1 MEYDYT
7 GARNA
12 GIQDSEI
19 ADLLAKETGYN
30 LEGART
36 AGVDDGEI
44 ARLLSGVDEG
54 EWQKQQGLNRERQFN
69 LETKGDVVR
78 GLESGL
84 DATQGSFYGM
94 TGLAGS
100 LLKKVGAEGAGQSLQ
115 DWGMEGYRRNMD
127 EAFVNPTTKLGDIDG
142 PGSAVD
148 WAQGTFGSL
157 FPSMVTAAVGTL
169 TGTGLAG
176 LGAKTVFKKAIKE
189 MAEEGI
195 KKQIASG
202 AIKAELKDIATAKLS
217 NAITKKAMNV
227 AGKTGMGAAVL
238 PMEAG
243 SNYADLLE
251 THGIDAPLSS
261 LGFGALATALEY
273 TGGNAKLIDEFLGA
287 VTRGEGRTIKK
298 VALDILK
305 GSSEEALQEAG
316 QETFSILNTVV
327 NTDEQFLT
335 KKSMGQLF
343 EAAAAG
349 AMGGAGGGVVSQA
362 NKLFSPEDVA
372 STNSDISDAAD
383 EQNKAE
389 IEEIT
394 NAGDSPSATA
404 SVPPPPKQ
412 TVATPPGAEQV
423 LASSPGL
430 APPPPVSEPAV
441 VDQAIVEPAPI
452 PEKGEMVP
460 GAPVVDE
467 TEAMADLYAQEEA
480 YQQEQ
485 QAEVDRLRAEDPEL
499 AALQGQ
505 FAEQVQAPQDE
516 VVLPDP
522 DSIRADLEEIRTK
535 AEQTKGEPLP
545 FDDLPDIGQP
555 AGTKPGPSRDQAGTK
570 PTEAE
575 KAESQAGIDD
585 LETRVDSLSEAI
597 KADMEAVKAEPEPK
611 QLSQGDTVQWQNKKK
626 KEFTGK
632 LLQRIGKSWI
642 IEKPDGKKARMG
654 EKGLTRVESAPEKE
668 PVTTTSIGKTS
679 GTQDIQLAS
688 HKIAGAWATRV
699 KLSDLRKAFPD
710 LSREEFDTKIK
721 EMQEQGAADMLRIE
735 EPGGVTPEIE
745 DGGIQ
750 YGGETQHAVYI
761 PEPVKQQSNKKPEP
775 KQAVKAPNAPEVS
788 SESNKDL
795 SPEAKKL
802 IEHYAQYGDGQTL
815 PMLQTDND
823 GYKTN
828 TRFDKKQK
836 QKPPYEEAIKYVE
849 THGLPDGVKEA
860 DLSKKVKFDDVATNA
875 GTPFKY
881 ESGAKLAIKK
891 YGYEKT
897 HEAVQVD
904 GGWVGRVKPVEQKS
918 KPSDLPGKPPEQLA
932 AKIED
937 FGEKIGGA
945 RKDYATSLEDA
956 KNFDTPK
963 HPLSKTFP
971 EPKYED
977 LQKKGV
983 NPDTIAAVRAMR
995 DEIPNKPRQAWKL
1008 KQWTQQVEL
1017 LRNVSEKLLNG
1028 EFSQEKFKTKLAEAA
1043 NLEGVMGRAKLYSI
1057 VGHGKSLKGVT
1068 LAKHHYAVYKGEKD
1082 VTKWTVEKKA
1092 KATGWSNWPR
1102 VLAEGKTEQEA
1113 IDNFVKNY
1121 ENFKGE
1127 GKGGKKVKFELYTY
1141 RKDPSKKWIG
1151 KKVGRNTLDLK
1162 SFGTIEEAKNYLENN
1177 YDDLLELLKKAKY
1190 TPDVRRKSNE
1200 ERIGTDYRGGKDVT
1214 PEMFSDAFGFRGVE
1228 FGNWVSKTKERQVSL
1243 NNAFD
1248 ALSDL
1253 ADILGVP
1260 TKAISL
1266 NGELGLAFGARGSG
1280 GKNAAAA
1287 HYEPGKVV
1295 INLTK
1300 KEGAGSLAHEWWH
1313 ALDNYFSRSRNYP
1326 GDFLSERP
1334 IQLGKDNQ
1342 IRQEM
1347 VDAFKGIVNAYKAT
1361 EIEKRSAKLDRKRS
1375 KPYWNTGAELS
1386 ARVFESYTIDK
1397 LAEQG
1402 HSNDYLANI
1411 VDELGFTTDMAENM
1425 FDEDFSAKDFYP
1437 YLSDSEKA
1445 KVNDAFD
1452 RFFKAIKVKK
1462 TDKGEALYSTRPI
1475 PPGQTVTL
1483 QDIQKQFKNQA
1494 VTLNDDGSVLVRLKN
1509 GAGLKIKSVRQVS
1522 EGKYLY
1528 SVDAGKMDQNGVIAG
1543 KYQSNEIELVEG
1555 VAGGKTLPHEVE
1567 HWLEDIGLITKTD
1580 QAAMDA
1586 RIRLLNSKDKLGFN
1600 LVKDQREN
1608 RANFLAEYLAN
1619 REQFRGTTVGRA
1631 LQKIADLLDAV
1642 LHLGRSSVRGIA
1654 REIESGW
1661 IYERSAGDVKSGK
1674 ALLSTSE
1681 KSDTN
1686 QPVTTSKGKA
1696 DIPTALNPGADGGKI
1711 HEDYQ
1716 DNDLSYQWK
1725 ESLTRIREYIEI
1737 NDNYGYGIRAIDP
1750 AIDSRLDIK
1759 IPKAGEVLPNSFEW
1773 EDGNTTEA
1781 ELDGTAAFVPYDQAD
1796 ITEELPSLLKEAL
1809 DYWTPDS
1816 KIRYVLVRGEYNGD
1830 GGMQED
1836 HAGLIENAV
1845 AVAILDKDG
1854 NIIDS
1859 IFPNPSRAPKKGAQ
1873 FSTVAE
1879 KGYPQDPD
1887 TTPYDEELK
1896 LSLTTAKDFLTG
1908 VFKNRKDKGKNYKE
1922 DLSAAALAFGS
1933 PLHNADK
1940 IQGAYGRL
1948 YNFIRRGPD
1957 IKTMKQNDLWKE
1969 DDHSMLSD
1977 ISELQKKSK
1986 IEYARVSKHLRHRDI
2001 NRIGPKVMNEGDGWV
2016 AWTEKN
2022 KDGKRTGIGK
2032 FEKEHEARIAA
2043 INHEVDNSGFSDAGK
2058 AALRSFRK
2066 IALNNYYHFAE
2077 GMEDVIKKYDTAGMP
2092 LPQIAMP
2099 TENGYVKVALD
2110 VAQKMLGDHTGYYFP
2125 RLRQSGEWQL
2135 FAEKKGKSNISRY
2148 FDSKSKMDGFKS
2160 LYEKKGYDVTPEKV
2174 GLLSEDIFQSLSPL
2188 LAQEAI
2194 FNRALEGIKSEH
2206 KYRTLE
2212 DLGLKMAVR
2221 DDKVVV
2227 EGSRLQDWMDT
2238 PMEALGGKYD
2248 PKLDQKGFMPRY
2260 TFESKPE
2267 NLKEFEGRVTKA
2279 LMESSGMQ
2287 HNIEL
2292 EFAKAFVKEYDAVLK
2307 SHGSR
2312 ARMIGRSEAKGLK
2325 VAQGYETDPHIA
2337 IAQLSQA
2344 TAGGHAKKQ
2353 IAENGIKIIS
2363 GQDIPWQEFK
2373 AKDGDVADL
2382 EKQLASEDLATPKQG
2397 REKSKI
2403 RREMTKLRKEI
2414 GNPLPPKELEKK
2426 HKRLVELNQE
2436 LKELTRWRDKTKARK
2451 IKQDL
2456 AQKKVGLWQEWQAM
2470 VQERRIDPARQRKIY
2485 ADSTTLLQDVL
2496 KNEEAADRVIG
2507 ALKGVAVWQ
2516 YLGFRV
2522 SSPVVN
2528 LTNMVMAVPAVM
2540 SSRGSVPLHKALSH
2554 VGKAGKQL
2562 LAHRRG
2568 KATGEV
2574 KKVFDEISKKGWD
2587 EPKFNR
2593 EAFDALQSE
2602 MGKGWSW
2609 LLEKSMWM
2617 FGATE
2622 KINRATTIS
2631 AAYFSMKEN
2640 HKGKWDHDKMM
2651 EKAKDISDHAHGE
2664 YGKANR
2670 PYHMRGKNVGAR
2682 ILQMSYVF
2690 QTFSH
2695 NYIQEMASMGLKRK
2709 DYGAALWMAL
2719 SPAVIGGIG
2728 ATVPMGIAKALSNA
2742 FGGDDPEEMVI
2753 SAAKQ
2758 LLGED
2763 SETFMRYGA
2772 AGLAGVSLKG
2782 SLAQRFGVPEK
2793 FVDIFGAPGAVVGDV
2808 YEGVNNIT
2816 KGFYREG
2823 FEKMAPAF
2831 AQNISRGLR
2840 ENSEGVT
2847 TRSGS
2852 PVFWG
2857 NDPLKADTID
2867 MIMRFMS
2874 FNPVGIAGKREVQWK
2889 EYLSQNRFKEKK
2901 SAINKRFKKFY
2912 SKPSSERSKKDYI
2925 GLMADV
2931 RDFNETIKRKGLG
2944 RIVSPITNKSIKAA
2958 LRSLKPRKSERER

>member
-1 MEYDYT
+1 MKYDYA
-7 GARNA
+7 GAKTA

-19 ADLLAKETGYN
+19 SDLLAQEKPDYD
-30 LEGART
+30 LEGARA
-36 AGVDDGEI
+36 AGVDEGEI
-44 ARLLSGVDEG
+44 ARLLSGVDET
-54 EWQKQQGLNRERQFN
+54 EWQRQEGLARERQFN
-69 LETKGDVVR
+69 LETKGDTVR

-84 DATQGSFYGM
+84 DATQGSFYGA

-100 LLKKVGAEGAGQSLQ
+100 LLKKIGAEKVGQSIQ
-115 DWGMEGYRRNMD
+115 DWGMEGYKRNVD
-127 EAFVNPTTKLGDIDG
+127 EAFVNPTLKLGDIEG

-148 WAQGTFGSL
+148 WAQGVFGSL
-157 FPSMVTAAVGTL
+157 FPSMVTAAAGTL
-169 TGTGLAG
+169 TGAG
-176 LGAKTVFKKAIKE
+176 VAGVAAKTVFKKAIKE
-189 MAEEGI
+189 MAEEGV
-195 KKQIASG
+195 KRQIASG
-202 AIKAELKDIATAKLS
+202 VIKAELKDAAMAKLS

-227 AGKTGMGAAVL
+227 AGKSGMGAAVL

-261 LGFGALATALEY
+261 LGFGVLATALEY
-273 TGGNAKLIDEFLGA
+273 TGGNARLIDEFIGA

-298 VALDILK
+298 AALEILK
-305 GSSEEALQEAG
+305 GSSEEALQESG
-316 QETFSILNTVV
+316 QEVFSILNTVV

-335 KKSMGQLF
+335 KKNMGQLF

-349 AMGGAGGGVVSQA
+349 AMGGMGGGVVSQA
-362 NKLFSPEDVA
+362 NSLLRPEDAA
-372 STNSDISDAAD
+372 STDPAISDAAD

-389 IEEIT
+389 IEEIID
-394 NAGDSPSATA
+394 AGDSSSATA
-404 SVPPPPKQ
+404 SVPPPPEQ

-430 APPPPVSEPAV
+430 APPPPVSEPV
-441 VDQAIVEPAPI
+441 VMEQAIPEPAPI

-460 GAPVVDE
+460 GAPVVNE
-467 TEAMADLYAQEEA
+467 AEAMANLYAQEEV

-485 QAEVDRLRAEDPEL
+485 QDEVDRLSAEDQEF
-499 AALQGQ
+499 AALQAQ
-505 FAEQVQAPQDE
+505 FAEQVEATQDE

-522 DSIRADLEEIRTK
+522 DLIKADLEEIR
-535 AEQTKGEPLP
+535 AEAEKTKGDPLP

-570 PTEAE
+570 PTEGE
-575 KAESQAGIDD
+575 KAKSQAGIDD
-585 LETRVDSLSEAI
+585 LESRIDNLSEAI
-597 KADMEAVKAEPEPK
+597 KADMETVKSEPEPK
-611 QLSQGDTVQWQNKKK
+611 KLAQGDAVRWQNKKK

-632 LLQRIGKSWI
+632 LLQRVGKSWI
-642 IEKPDGKKARMG
+642 IEKLDGKKARMG
-654 EKGLTRVESAPEKE
+654 EKGLTLIDPGKSKSTLGVKPEKQ
-668 PVTTTSIGKTS
+668 PGSTP
-679 GTQDIQLAS
+679 QDIQTAA
-688 HKIAGAWATRV
+688 HKIAGAWSTRV
-699 KLSDLRKAFPD
+699 MISDLRKSFPNT
-710 LSREEFDTKIK
+710 SREEFDAKLK
-721 EMQEQGAADMLRIE
+721 KMQSNGELQIYPLDDPRE
-735 EPGGVTPEIE
+735 HTSENVE
-745 DGGIQ
+745 GGIQ
-750 YGGETQHAVYI
+750 FGGQTNHIVYV
-761 PEPVKQQSNKKPEP
+761 PEPVKQPSKKKVEPE
-775 KQAVKAPNAPEVS
+775 QAVKAPNAPKVS
-788 SESNKDL
+788 SESKD
-795 SPEAKKL
+795 
-802 IEHYAQYGDGQTL
+802 IT
-815 PMLQTDND
+815 
-823 GYKTN
+823 
-828 TRFDKKQK
+828 
-836 QKPPYEEAIKYVE
+836 
-849 THGLPDGVKEA
+849 
-860 DLSKKVKFDDVATNA
+860 TNA
-875 GTPFKY
+875 GTPYKY

-891 YGYEKT
+891 AKTEET
-897 HEAVQVD
+897 HEPVQVD
-904 GGWVGRVKPVEQKS
+904 GGWIGRAKVSGQKA
-918 KPSDLPGKPPEQLA
+918 KPSDIPGKPSEQPA
-932 AKIED
+932 TKIED

-956 KNFDTPK
+956 KNLDTAT

-971 EPKYED
+971 EPKYDD
-977 LQKKGV
+977 LLKKSVDPYIVGA
-983 NPDTIAAVRAMR
+983 IRAMR
-995 DEIPNKPRQAWKL
+995 DEIPNKPRQSWKL
-1008 KQWTQQVEL
+1008 KEWSRQVEL
-1017 LRNVSEKLLNG
+1017 LRSTSEKLLNDRLG
-1028 EFSQEKFKTKLAEAA
+1028 QDKFKGRVLDSP
-1043 NLEGVMGRAKLYSI
+1043 GIPGIIGGRAKLYSI

-1068 LAKHHYAVYKGEKD
+1068 LAKHHYAVYKGEKN

-1121 ENFKGE
+1121 ESFKGE
-1127 GKGGKKVKFELYTY
+1127 GRGGKKVKFQLYTY
-1141 RKDPSKKWIG
+1141 RKDPGKKWIG

-1162 SFGTIEEAKNYLENN
+1162 SFNTTEEAKGYLENN
-1177 YDDLLELLKKAKY
+1177 YDDLVDLLKKAKY

-1200 ERIGTDYRGGKDVT
+1200 ERVGTDYRGGKDVT

-1228 FGNWVSKTKERQVSL
+1228 FGNWVSKTKERQMSL

-1253 ADILGVP
+1253 ADILGIP

-1334 IQLGKDNQ
+1334 IQLGKDKQ

-1347 VDAFKGIVNAYKAT
+1347 VDAFKGIVTAYKAT
-1361 EIEKRSAKLDRKRS
+1361 EIENRSAKLDRKRS

-1425 FDEDFSAKDFYP
+1425 FNDDFSARDFYP
-1437 YLSDSEKA
+1437 YLTDSEKV
-1445 KVNDAFD
+1445 KVNDAFG

-1475 PPGQTVTL
+1475 PPGQAVTL
-1483 QDIQKQFKNQA
+1483 QDIQNRFKGQT
-1494 VTLNDDGSVLVRLKN
+1494 VTLNDDGSVSVRLKN
-1509 GAGLKIKSVRQVS
+1509 GAGLKIKSVHQVA
-1522 EGKYLY
+1522 EGRYLY
-1528 SVDAGKMDQNGVIAG
+1528 TMDAGKMDQAGVIAG
-1543 KYQSNEIELVEG
+1543 KYQNNEIELVEG
-1555 VAGGKTLPHEVE
+1555 VADGKTMDHEVE

-1586 RIRLLNSKDKLGFN
+1586 RIRLLDSKDKLGFK

-1608 RANFLAEYLAN
+1608 RANFLSKYLAD
-1619 REQFRGTTVGRA
+1619 REQFRGTTVGRT
-1631 LQKIADLLDAV
+1631 LQKIADFLDAV
-1642 LHLGRSSVRGIA
+1642 LHLGQASVRGIA
-1654 REIESGW
+1654 REVESGRV
-1661 IYERSAGDVKSGK
+1661 YDRPAG
-1674 ALLSTSE
+1674 
-1681 KSDTN
+1681 
-1686 QPVTTSKGKA
+1686 
-1696 DIPTALNPGADGGKI
+1696 TAKDGGI
-1711 HEDYQ
+1711 QY
-1716 DNDLSYQWK
+1716 
-1725 ESLTRIREYIEI
+1725 
-1737 NDNYGYGIRAIDP
+1737 
-1750 AIDSRLDIK
+1750 
-1759 IPKAGEVLPNSFEW
+1759 
-1773 EDGNTTEA
+1773 
-1781 ELDGTAAFVPYDQAD
+1781 
-1796 ITEELPSLLKEAL
+1796 
-1809 DYWTPDS
+1809 
-1816 KIRYVLVRGEYNGD
+1816 
-1830 GGMQED
+1830 
-1836 HAGLIENAV
+1836 
-1845 AVAILDKDG
+1845 
-1854 NIIDS
+1854 
-1859 IFPNPSRAPKKGAQ
+1859 
-1873 FSTVAE
+1873 STV
-1879 KGYPQDPD
+1879 DPD
-1887 TTPYDEELK
+1887 TTPYDEEIK
-1896 LSLTTAKDFLTG
+1896 LSFNTAKDFLTG
-1908 VFKNRKDKGKNYKE
+1908 VFKNRKDKGKNYKD
-1922 DLSAAALAFGS
+1922 DLSAAALTFGS

-1940 IQGAYGRL
+1940 MGGAFGRL
-1948 YNFIRRGPD
+1948 YNFIRQGPD
-1957 IKTMKQNDLWKE
+1957 IKFMKQNDLWKE
-1969 DDHSMLSD
+1969 GDHSMLSD
-1977 ISELQKKSK
+1977 ISELEKKSK
-1986 IEYARVSKHLRHRDI
+1986 IEYARVKKYLRHNDI
-2001 NRIGPKVMNEGDGWV
+2001 NQIGPKVMQEGDKWV

-2022 KDGKRTGIGK
+2022 TAGKRTGIGT
-2032 FEKEHEARIAA
+2032 FEKEHEARITA

-2077 GMEDVIKKYDTAGMP
+2077 GMEDVIKKYDQAGMP
-2092 LPQIAMP
+2092 LPQITMP
-2099 TENGYVKVALD
+2099 TQDGFVKVSLE

-2135 FAEKKGKSNISRY
+2135 FAKKKGKSNINRY
-2148 FDSKSKMDGFKS
+2148 FDSKKKMDGFRNI
-2160 LYEKKGYDVTPEKV
+2160 YEKKGYTVTAEKV
-2174 GLLSEDIFQSLSPL
+2174 GLLSEDVFQSLSPL
-2188 LAQEAI
+2188 LAQEAV
-2194 FNRALEGIKSEH
+2194 FNRALEGVKSEH

-2221 DDKVVV
+2221 KGQVVV
-2227 EGSRLQDWMDT
+2227 EGSRLQDWMDA

-2248 PKLDQKGFMPRY
+2248 PKLDEKGFMPRY
-2260 TFESKPE
+2260 TFENQPE
-2267 NLKEFEGRVTKA
+2267 NLKEFEERVTKA

-2312 ARMIGRSEAKGLK
+2312 ARMIGRSEAKGLD

-2344 TAGGHAKKQ
+2344 TAGGYAKKQ

-2363 GQDIPWQEFK
+2363 GQDISWQEFK
-2373 AKDGDVADL
+2373 AKNGDVADL
-2382 EKQLASEDLATPKQG
+2382 EKKLESEDLSTPEQKVD
-2397 REKSKI
+2397 KKKL
-2403 RREMTKLRKEI
+2403 RRELGELRK
-2414 GNPLPPKELEKK
+2414 GLWLPLSPNELERTQ
-2426 HKRLVELNQE
+2426 KRIFEVSQE
-2436 LKELTRWRDKTKARK
+2436 LKLGVNWRDKTKARK
-2451 IKQDL
+2451 IKQEL
-2456 AQKKVGLWQEWQAM
+2456 AQKKVSLWQEWQAM
-2470 VQERRIDPARQRKIY
+2470 VKERRIDPARQNKMY
-2485 ADSTTLLQDVL
+2485 ADTTTLLQDIL
-2496 KNEEAADRVIG
+2496 KNEEATDRLIG

-2522 SSPVVN
+2522 SSPAVN
-2528 LTNMVMAVPAVM
+2528 MTNMVMAVPAVM
-2540 SSRGSVPLHKALSH
+2540 SSRGGVPLHKALVH

-2562 LAHRRG
+2562 LDHRRG

-2574 KKVFDEISKKGWD
+2574 KQVFDEISERGWD

-2593 EAFDALQSE
+2593 EAFDALQSRL
-2602 MGKGWSW
+2602 GKGWSW

-2617 FGATE
+2617 FGVTE
-2622 KINRATTIS
+2622 KINRATSIS
-2631 AAYFSMKEN
+2631 AAYFAMKEQN
-2640 HKGKWDHDKMM
+2640 TGKWDHEKMM

-2682 ILQMSYVF
+2682 VLQMSYVF

-2695 NYIQEMASMGLKRK
+2695 NYIQEMAAMGLKKK

-2728 ATVPMGIAKALSNA
+2728 ATVPIGIAKAISNA

-2753 SAAKQ
+2753 SAVKQ

-2772 AGLAGVSLKG
+2772 AGLVGVSLKG

-2808 YEGVNNIT
+2808 FEGVDNIT

-2867 MIMRFMS
+2867 MVMRFLS

-2889 EYLSQNRFKEKK
+2889 EYLKQNRFKGKK
-2901 SAINKRFKKFY
+2901 SDINKRFKRFY
-2912 SKPSSERSKKDYI
+2912 SKPQRERSKKDYVD
-2925 GLMADV
+2925 LMADV

-2944 RIVSPITNKSIKAA
+2944 RIVSPITNKSIKAS